1 MTNIEKYK
9 EFCKQEEK
17 ICLFSKAWWLDV
29 VCGKEKWDVV
39 LVEKNGQII
48 ASMPYY
54 IKRRAIFTAIKQPIL
69 TKRMGPYIKYPKG
82 LKYSSSFSWDKKIM
96 DELIEKL
103 PKVDMFKQSFDYN
116 VTNLLPFYWKG
127 YLLSMMYSYNIED
140 LSNTDELFR
149 NFSRSTKREIKIAIK
164 NNIEIIDSDDVD
176 KFYEINKITYERQNI
191 TIPYSLNLIKK
202 LYVEAKKQDAVIMKF
217 AVKDNAVYA
226 VRLFFYDNKYL
237 YALAGSSNRNIKL
250 YGSEHLLDWEM
261 MKFASKKGL
270 SYDFNG
276 SMLEGVESR
285 IRSFGAIQ
293 KSYPVIT
300 KTHSKLLKIISAL

>member
-1 MTNIEKYK
+1 
-9 EFCKQEEK
+9 
-17 ICLFSKAWWLDV
+17 
-29 VCGKEKWDVV
+29 
-39 LVEKNGQII
+39 
-48 ASMPYY
+48 MPYY
-54 IKRRAIFTAIKQPIL
+54 IKKRAIFTAITQPIL

-82 LKYSSSFSWDKKIM
+82 MKYSSTFSWDKKIM
-96 DELIEKL
+96 DELIEQL
-103 PKVDMFKQSFDYN
+103 PKVDIFKQSFDYN
-116 VTNLLPFYWKG
+116 TTNLLPFHWKG
-127 YLLSMMYSYNIED
+127 YSLSMRYSYIIED

-149 NFSRSTKREIKIAIK
+149 SFSRSTKREIKIAIK
-164 NNIEIIDSDDVD
+164 NNIKIVDSSDVD
-176 KFYEINKITYERQNI
+176 KFYEINKITYKRQNI
-191 TIPYSLNLIKK
+191 PMPYSLNLIKK
-202 LYVEAKKQDAVIMKF
+202 IFKEAKKQDAIIMKF

-226 VRLFFYDNKYL
+226 VRLFLYDNKYL

-261 MKFASKKGL
+261 IKFASKKGL

-300 KTHSKLLKIISAL
+300 KTDSKLLKIISAL